1 MCFIDALIVLLR
13 GLTHWKAEGE
23 NCINYDFF
31 FSCSDK
37 VEGIKQTY
45 QNFLL
50 EK

>member
-31 FSCSDK
+31 SH
-37 VEGIKQTY
+37 VQIKWK
-45 QNFLL
+45 
-50 EK
+50 E